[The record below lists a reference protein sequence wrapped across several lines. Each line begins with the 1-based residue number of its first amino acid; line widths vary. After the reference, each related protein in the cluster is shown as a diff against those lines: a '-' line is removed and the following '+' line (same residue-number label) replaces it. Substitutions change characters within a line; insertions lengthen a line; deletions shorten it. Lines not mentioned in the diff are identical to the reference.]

1 MNIFLV
7 IFARELRT
15 AFLNRLVLVFCG
27 VSLLAG
33 GIPVW
38 ADPGRDFSETA
49 LYALLQAGLYL
60 IPLFAI
66 LIGVGSAQ
74 NEQEE
79 HLLLMSQPMSRG
91 TRVWGKF
98 AALGFLVAGAVF
110 LLVLPAALA
119 GCRLGALGFLW
130 FHIVGVGGV
139 FLALGLGVGFSG
151 TDRVKA
157 HMVGLCVWL
166 ILLAGWNVLALVAAQ
181 FPDVQ
186 QWPQVWVSLLMINPL
201 DALRISTMFS
211 LDKIP
216 FEVGTAPALAQWW
229 LGHLSLWFVIVCV
242 VWIGIALAWSRY
254 QIERAE

>member
-1 MNIFLV
+1 MNAFWVIFL
-7 IFARELRT
+7 RELHV

-27 VSLLAG
+27 VCLLVG

-38 ADPGRDFSETA
+38 TDPGRDFSETA

-98 AALGFLVAGAVF
+98 AALGVLVAGAVF
-110 LLVLPAALA
+110 LLVLPAAIA

-130 FHIVGVGGV
+130 FHIAGVGGV
-139 FLALGLGVGFSG
+139 FLALGLAVGFSG

-157 HMVGLCVWL
+157 HMVGLSVWL

-181 FPDVQ
+181 ITMVQ
-186 QWPQVWVSLLMINPL
+186 EWPQAWVSLLMVNPL
-201 DALRISTMFS
+201 DALRISAMFS

-229 LGHLSLWFVIVCV
+229 LAHLSLWFVILCV
-242 VWIGIALAWSRY
+242 GWIGAALAWSRW
-254 QIERAE
+254 QIERSD